1 MASITS
7 TSTGELFESTV
18 ADIELGTVPTT
29 CLSPTHP
36 IRIFWQD
43 LLNDLITPG
52 FCDPVVDAYIAVFT
66 GDSQWRIAASP
77 TVIVKRRCQIRNIL
91 RDNPPNVVVVDQPI
105 GEGYGFHHRSPSMWP
120 FICITKLYVDR
131 WAAAQDDIKL
141 ALKVVLDAT
150 FKHELG
156 HWYCTLVCSVRSHY
170 MK

>member
-43 LLNDLITPG
+43 LLNNLITPG

-77 TVIVKRRCQIRNIL
+77 TVIVERRCQIRNIL